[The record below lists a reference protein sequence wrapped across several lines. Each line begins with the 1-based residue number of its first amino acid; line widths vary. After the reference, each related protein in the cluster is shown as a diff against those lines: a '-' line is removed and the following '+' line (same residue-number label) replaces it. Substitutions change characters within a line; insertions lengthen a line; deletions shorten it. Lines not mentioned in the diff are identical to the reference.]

1 MGAAQGGREAE
12 KKDSI
17 WGGALRT
24 EGKVGLRAWEDLENL
39 GKEERK
45 SRQWLICRCYWS
57 SETSASRLLAK
68 GCAG

>member
-24 EGKVGLRAWEDLENL
+24 EGEVGLRP
-39 GKEERK
+39 GKILRTLERK
-45 SRQWLICRCYWS
+45 RERVGS
-57 SETSASRLLAK
+57 
-68 GCAG
+68 G